1 MQTSSG
7 VSRHEEGKREA
18 KWSAHTTSSNNKE
31 NKCIQEG
38 KSRRFADSP
47 PRGFQLVLNT
57 WQLELGR
64 KVYGAMWLTNA
75 SLPFIGLGGGGGKVG
90 QKKKDVIDVG
100 GWVWLWAL
108 SSWYSTDSGYCSESW
123 CRIHDALR
131 IEVSKVSDCRNP
143 SPIFLKRRMGSSDP
157 FILFNV
163 ILFFPSLSSI

>member
-75 SLPFIGLGGGGGKVG
+75 SLPFIGLGGGGGC
-90 QKKKDVIDVG
+90 
-100 GWVWLWAL
+100 WLEEEGCEWCWRMGVAL
-108 SSWYSTDSGYCSESW
+108 STQFLVSTDSGYCSESW

-131 IEVSKVSDCRNP
+131 IGDSEVSDCRNP
-143 SPIFLKRRMGSSDP
+143 SSIFLKRWMGSSDP

-163 ILFFPSLSSI
+163 ILFVPSLSSI

>member
-75 SLPFIGLGGGGGKVG
+75 SLPFIGLGGGGGG
-90 QKKKDVIDVG
+90 G
-100 GWVWLWAL
+100 LARRRGWVWLWAL
-108 SSWYSTDSGYCSESW
+108 SFWYSTDSGYCSESW
-123 CRIHDALR
+123 CRIHNALR
-131 IEVSKVSDCRNP
+131 IGDSEVSDCRNP
-143 SPIFLKRRMGSSDP
+143 SPIFLKRWMGSSAP

-163 ILFFPSLSSI
+163 ILFVLSLSSI